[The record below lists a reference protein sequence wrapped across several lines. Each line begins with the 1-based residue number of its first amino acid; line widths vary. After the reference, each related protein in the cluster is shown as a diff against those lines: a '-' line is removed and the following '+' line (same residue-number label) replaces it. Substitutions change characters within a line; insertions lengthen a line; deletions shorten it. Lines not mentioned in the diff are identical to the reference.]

1 MPGGADLRLSTAAR
15 CLFQIIQQA
24 GQVWFPDSAFKTAQ
38 AIRDFNREHLPLMIF
53 ANWRGFSSGMKG
65 TQGTQVAVL
74 CHQPSCSARGARPL
88 SLFCLP
94 DMYDEML
101 KFGAFIVD
109 SLRDFKQPVL
119 VYIPP
124 HAELRGGSWVV
135 MDPTINPLYVELYAD
150 KESRSASGFL
160 QCELEQAGR
169 SGRAAK
175 SPNVETKPRWV
186 FCPRFLGDKVA

>member
-1 MPGGADLRLSTAAR
+1 
-15 CLFQIIQQA
+15 
-24 GQVWFPDSAFKTAQ
+24 
-38 AIRDFNREHLPLMIF
+38 
-53 ANWRGFSSGMKG
+53 
-65 TQGTQVAVL
+65 
-74 CHQPSCSARGARPL
+74 
-88 SLFCLP
+88 
-94 DMYDEML
+94 MYEQML

-160 QCELEQAGR
+160 QCRLTCIRASWKGEQT
-169 SGRAAK
+169 
-175 SPNVETKPRWV
+175 SPNLETKPCRV
-186 FCPRFLGDKVA
+186 FCPKFLGDKVA